1 MREIAVSAI
10 LLALS
15 ETNAHALDKQASA
28 HGGDV
33 DGAETG
39 FNVSGA
45 ASFGVSLYNPSYAA
59 RPDNSGIT
67 LFRYAL
73 HADVDLIGRR
83 LSIPLDVNL
92 FSDRLAG
99 GARKIVPSELDMIVG
114 LTSTWDTG
122 PGAIE
127 FGIRYEVDAP
137 LDPGDY
143 ARTPSPA
150 PPTQKY
156 IDARARYL
164 YSLAQLWPK
173 LGKSL
178 IDGDISGWL
187 TLGCFA
193 LNPTYFARPD
203 NTGRALFRYGVHTEL
218 SVVHDHL
225 SFGVDTT
232 FFTDRT
238 ASNVVR
244 PTELDLTP
252 EVIVRFPPVEFH
264 LAYER
269 DMPLDRGGYTQEFI
283 YLLGSFTFDLK
294 GKGSAPLETRGTIP
308 SP

>member
-1 MREIAVSAI
+1 MRSVVAAAAISVIAS
-10 LLALS
+10 S
-15 ETNAHALDKQASA
+15 AHALDKQASA

-33 DGAETG
+33 DGADTG

-59 RPDNSGIT
+59 RPDNSGIA

-83 LSIPLDVNL
+83 LSIPIDVNL
-92 FSDRLAG
+92 FTDKLAG
-99 GARKIVPSELDMIVG
+99 GARKLAPSEFDMIVG

-122 PGAIE
+122 PGAVE
-127 FGIRYEVDAP
+127 FGVRYEVDAP
-137 LDPGDY
+137 LDQGGY
-143 ARTPSPA
+143 ARAAISGPNK
-150 PPTQKY
+150 QKY

-164 YSLAQLWPK
+164 YSLAKLWPK
-173 LGKSL
+173 LEKSL
-178 IDGDISGWL
+178 VGGDISGWL

-203 NTGRALFRYGVHTEL
+203 NTGRALLRYGFHTEL
-218 SVVHDHL
+218 SVLHDHL
-225 SFGVDTT
+225 SFGIDTT

-238 ASNVVR
+238 AANVVR

-252 EVIVRFPPVEFH
+252 EVIVRFEPFEFH

-269 DMPLDRGGYTQEFI
+269 DMPLDQGSYTQEFV
-283 YLLGSFTFDLK
+283 YLLGTWAFDLK
-294 GKGSAPLETRGTIP
+294 RKGTAPLEQRGTIP

>member
-1 MREIAVSAI
+1 MRTVTIAFA
-10 LLALS
+10 LFALAAS
-15 ETNAHALDKQASA
+15 HAHALDKQASA

-45 ASFGVSLYNPSYAA
+45 ASLGVSLYNPSYAA
-59 RPDNSGIT
+59 RPDNSGIA
-67 LFRYAL
+67 LLRYAL

-92 FSDRLAG
+92 FTDRIAS
-99 GARKIVPSELDMIVG
+99 GARSMVPSELDMIVG

-127 FGIRYEVDAP
+127 FGVRYEVDAP
-137 LDPGDY
+137 LDQGGY
-143 ARTPSPA
+143 ARTPSAA
-150 PPTQKY
+150 PPKQKY

-178 IDGDISGWL
+178 IEGDISGWL

-203 NTGRALFRYGVHTEL
+203 NTGRALFRYGFHTEL
-218 SVVHDHL
+218 SVLHDHL

-238 ASNVVR
+238 ASNVVQ

-252 EVIVRFPPVEFH
+252 EVIIRFPPVEFH
-264 LAYER
+264 VAYER
-269 DMPLDRGGYTQEFI
+269 DMPLDRGGYTQEFV
-283 YLLGSFTFDLK
+283 YLLGSWTFDLK
-294 GKGSAPLETRGTIP
+294 RKGTAPLEQRGTIP